1 MLLGIFFQFNITIN
15 LFQKNGINENGE
27 VKHNK
32 QHAKRRK
39 KYSQKQEQGKENK
52 MRLNHPL

>member
-32 QHAKRRK
+32 QHAKKRK
-39 KYSQKQEQGKENK
+39 K
-52 MRLNHPL
+52 